1 MAIES
6 TTTFKR
12 STFFK
17 THGVALLFFLLLS
30 CVFYYPALQGKVLEQ
45 SDIIQY
51 NGMAHL
57 RNELRAAGEESYYT
71 QNAFGGMPTYQLGAQ
86 YAYQGIKTIDR
97 LIRFLPRPI
106 DYLFLYLISF
116 YILLSSLKIDFK
128 LSILGSLAF
137 SLATYHLIIIEVGHN
152 SKAHAIGYFP
162 LVLASL
168 LYLFRSRKIIL
179 PTLFLTL
186 SMALELAANHYQMT
200 YYLFMLIGMYLLFR
214 AYQAITVKEGVLFLK
229 RLGVFIVSVSWAV
242 LLNASTIF
250 ATRQYAQFSTRSTP
264 EISIEGASTNSGL
277 SFDYITAYSYGIAE
291 SFNLFIPRL
300 FGGSNSERLPKGS
313 HLELLLKKYN
323 LSPTEIENFTNS
335 SPLYFGSQPIVAA
348 PAYLGAS
355 VLLLFILGLITL
367 SFKDYK
373 WLYFSMLLA
382 LFLSFGKNLSFLSH
396 LFIDY
401 FPLYNK
407 FRAVSS
413 IQVILSFTVPI
424 IAVLG
429 LRKWL
434 SSPST
439 QSLMKALIIS
449 LILIS
454 LGILLPFTLGFSGA
468 NDISYESAYGPEFMD
483 ALRSDRTA
491 LALKD
496 SLRSFLIILV
506 VCTVL
511 YIYSKRL
518 KEVLLYLVVGA
529 VLLDLGG
536 VAYRYT
542 SVDHFQSKREFQNPI
557 PLTDA
562 DKEIQSDNGYY
573 RVFNLN
579 EGLNGATTAYHHRSI
594 GGYHAA
600 KPAFISQIFEY
611 HIANENYE
619 VLDLLN
625 IKYLISNDEE
635 GRIASSYPNSK
646 GPVWIARSI
655 DYQPSLKESFLNL
668 PLISQSE
675 SIEINEPFSFDY
687 EENRTLSEHEF
698 VEVSSFKESKISYR
712 YRLDSP
718 AFVIFSEWYY
728 SPSPEDWVLRRSNG
742 ESQKIYRTNYAFMGA
757 MLSEGEGEITLSFEP
772 KIISQTLWIR
782 IIAQIGLLALFLVAI
797 VVYRGKAE

>member
-355 VLLLFILGLITL
+355 VLLLFVLGLITL

-396 LFIDY
+396 LFVDY

-449 LILIS
+449 LIVIS

-518 KEVLLYLVVGA
+518 KEVLLYLVLGA

-687 EENRTLSEHEF
+687 EENRALSKHEF
-698 VEVSSFKESKISYR
+698 VEVSSFKESQISYR
-712 YRLDSP
+712 YRLESP

-728 SPSPEDWVLRRSNG
+728 SPSPEDWVLRRDNG
-742 ESQKIYRTNYAFMGA
+742 ESLKIYRTNYAFMGA

>member
-1 MAIES
+1 
-6 TTTFKR
+6 
-12 STFFK
+12 
-17 THGVALLFFLLLS
+17 
-30 CVFYYPALQGKVLEQ
+30 
-45 SDIIQY
+45 
-51 NGMAHL
+51 
-57 RNELRAAGEESYYT
+57 
-71 QNAFGGMPTYQLGAQ
+71 
-86 YAYQGIKTIDR
+86 
-97 LIRFLPRPI
+97 
-106 DYLFLYLISF
+106 
-116 YILLSSLKIDFK
+116 
-128 LSILGSLAF
+128 
-137 SLATYHLIIIEVGHN
+137 
-152 SKAHAIGYFP
+152 
-162 LVLASL
+162 
-168 LYLFRSRKIIL
+168 
-179 PTLFLTL
+179 
-186 SMALELAANHYQMT
+186 
-200 YYLFMLIGMYLLFR
+200 
-214 AYQAITVKEGVLFLK
+214 
-229 RLGVFIVSVSWAV
+229 
-242 LLNASTIF
+242 
-250 ATRQYAQFSTRSTP
+250 
-264 EISIEGASTNSGL
+264 
-277 SFDYITAYSYGIAE
+277 
-291 SFNLFIPRL
+291 
-300 FGGSNSERLPKGS
+300 
-313 HLELLLKKYN
+313 
-323 LSPTEIENFTNS
+323 
-335 SPLYFGSQPIVAA
+335 
-348 PAYLGAS
+348 
-355 VLLLFILGLITL
+355 
-367 SFKDYK
+367 
-373 WLYFSMLLA
+373 
-382 LFLSFGKNLSFLSH
+382 
-396 LFIDY
+396 
-401 FPLYNK
+401 
-407 FRAVSS
+407 
-413 IQVILSFTVPI
+413 
-424 IAVLG
+424 LG

-449 LILIS
+449 LIVIS

-687 EENRTLSEHEF
+687 EENRALSKHEF
-698 VEVSSFKESKISYR
+698 VEVSSFKESQISYR
-712 YRLDSP
+712 YRLESP

-728 SPSPEDWVLRRSNG
+728 SPSPEDWVLRRDNG
-742 ESQKIYRTNYAFMGA
+742 ESLKIYRTNYAFMGA